1 MLHHRSLQSKKTS
14 LLCLLLQQS
23 YYTLGKNK
31 GGHSVATQRAHV
43 RYTPNCD
50 AFISLGAGF
59 TRVGSIRDISLTGAA
74 FEHFPYNQL
83 VPPFELSADIF
94 ICRTEMHS
102 ANIPCRIVYEL
113 PMPEN
118 SADWPLDRTMTQKRC
133 GIEFKPGNG
142 HHQEQLAR
150 FRRQYIQT
158 PIET

>member
-1 MLHHRSLQSKKTS
+1 
-14 LLCLLLQQS
+14 
-23 YYTLGKNK
+23 
-31 GGHSVATQRAHV
+31 VANQRAHV

-83 VPPFELSADIF
+83 VPPLELSADIF
-94 ICRTEMHS
+94 ICRTEMH
-102 ANIPCRIVYEL
+102 
-113 PMPEN
+113 

-142 HHQEQLAR
+142 HHQEQRAR
-150 FRRQYIQT
+150 FLRQYIQP

>member
-1 MLHHRSLQSKKTS
+1 VFTFTTKLLYFEKKIT
-14 LLCLLLQQS
+14 
-23 YYTLGKNK
+23 
-31 GGHSVATQRAHV
+31 GGHIVANQRAHV

-59 TRVGSIRDISLTGAA
+59 TRVSSIRDISLTGAA

-83 VPPFELSADIF
+83 VPPLELSADIF
-94 ICRTEMHS
+94 ICRTEMHI

-118 SADWPLDRTMTQKRC
+118 NADLPLDRTMTQKRC

-150 FRRQYIQT
+150 LLRHYIQN